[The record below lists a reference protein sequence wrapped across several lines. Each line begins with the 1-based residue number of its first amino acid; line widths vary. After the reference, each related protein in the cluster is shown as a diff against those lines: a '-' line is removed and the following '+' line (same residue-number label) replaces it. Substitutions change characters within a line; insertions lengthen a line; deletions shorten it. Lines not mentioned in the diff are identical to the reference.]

1 MLSPLTEYLVTGQT
15 IQQLQLHSDLL
26 KELEVEHSG
35 NLIQVDIEY
44 VRKIK
49 ETIKKTDQNYEFFF

>member
-1 MLSPLTEYLVTGQT
+1 MLSPLTEYLVMGQT

-26 KELEVEHSG
+26 KELEVENSG